1 MPSTRTNDP
10 VTSHEAAE
18 SVTNSREIYKAVIE
32 LLTEA
37 PCTDTDLRARYLA
50 VKDARGW
57 GKIGESTIRA
67 RRSELVDLG
76 LVEESGVFEIL
87 ESGRRSIIWQVAD
100 V

>member
-10 VTSHEAAE
+10 ITSHEAEE
-18 SVTNSREIYKAVIE
+18 SITNTREIYKAIIE

-37 PCTDTDLRARYLA
+37 PRTDTDLRARYLQ
-50 VKDARGW
+50 VMGERGW
-57 GKIGESTIRA
+57 GRIGESTVRA

-76 LVEESGVFEIL
+76 LVEESGVYQVL
-87 ESGRRSIIWQVAD
+87 ESGRRSIIWQVKN